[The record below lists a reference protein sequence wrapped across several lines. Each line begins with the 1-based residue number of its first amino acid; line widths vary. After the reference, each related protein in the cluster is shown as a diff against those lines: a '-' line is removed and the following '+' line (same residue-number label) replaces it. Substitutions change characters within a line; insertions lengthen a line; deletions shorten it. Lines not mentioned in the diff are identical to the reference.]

1 MTTSR
6 VLLVHGLWMRPASM
20 AVLARRLAHEGFET
34 EFIGYA
40 SSRERPT
47 RAIRAITEAA
57 RRSPCHVIGHSLGGL
72 MTLTALDAEPDLP
85 VERVVCLGSP
95 LCGSAAADGLAR
107 LPGVGR
113 WLGTS
118 RRLLRD
124 GCRPWHGRAEV
135 GSIAGTLPLG
145 LGRVIGRIHGPNDGT
160 VAVSE
165 TRLEGLADHL
175 IVHATHSGLV
185 LSPTAA
191 RQAAT
196 FLREGRFEH

>member
-20 AVLARRLAHEGFET
+20 AMLARRLAHQGFDVD
-34 EFIGYA
+34 FIGYA
-40 SSRERPT
+40 STRDSPAHAVERLAT
-47 RAIRAITEAA
+47 AA
-57 RRSPCHVIGHSLGGL
+57 AKSPCHVVGHSLGGL
-72 MTLTALDAEPDLP
+72 VTLTALEAEPELP

-95 LCGSAAADGLAR
+95 LCGSAAATGMAR
-107 LPGVGR
+107 LPGLRR
-113 WLGTS
+113 WLGHS
-118 RRLLRD
+118 HGLLRD
-124 GCRPWHGRAEV
+124 GCRPWRGRAAV

-145 LGRVIGRIHGPNDGT
+145 LGRVVGRLRGPNDGT

-175 IVHATHSGLV
+175 VVRATHSGLV

-191 RQAAT
+191 RQTAA
-196 FLREGRFEH
+196 FLRDGHFEH

>member
-1 MTTSR
+1 MATSR

-20 AVLARRLAHEGFET
+20 ALLARRLGREDFET
-34 EFIGYA
+34 ELIGYE
-40 SSRERPT
+40 SSRQRPT
-47 RAIRAITEAA
+47 HALRAISDAA
-57 RRSPCHVIGHSLGGL
+57 RRGPCHIVGHSLGGL

-107 LPGVGR
+107 VPKLGR
-113 WLGTS
+113 WLGHS

-124 GCRPWHGRAEV
+124 GCHAWSGHAEV

-160 VAVSE
+160 VAVAE
-165 TRLEGLADHL
+165 TRLDGLTDHV

-191 RQAAT
+191 RHVAT
-196 FLREGRFEH
+196 FLREGRFQH